1 MVRSTGRP
9 TPQRPA
15 TRRPRPERPTMS
27 FRLLLAGLALTFS
40 STELARQAPGAM
52 SSAFGV
58 GVANAALD
66 ASDDRGART
75 ATALNSVNRQGKANL
90 RVIRRDE
97 ISAGY
102 IKTVGLFDPAEV
114 EPTYPRSA
122 FVFTPWIT
130 PTTAVAAV
138 DPKPRQRPPHEPAQE
153 NAEEQANPVVVAYAP
168 SDDGAADAAP
178 FDAVIADGK
187 LDPNVVIPDAPAT
200 HAWVNNPLPPS
211 AKSASELK
219 CLATAIYFEARGEP
233 EEGQLA
239 VAQVVLNRVK
249 NPAYPNTICGVVYQ
263 NKNKRNRCQFSFA
276 CDGRADRITDK
287 AAWARAEA
295 LAKRSVE
302 DQSTTFLEEVGS
314 ATHYHATYVRPRWAG
329 RMKQTDKIGH
339 HIFYNTRRGGWS

>member
-9 TPQRPA
+9 GPQRRA
-15 TRRPRPERPTMS
+15 TRRPRPERPTMTIR
-27 FRLLLAGLALTFS
+27 FFLAGLALTLS
-40 STELARQAPGAM
+40 STELARQMPG
-52 SSAFGV
+52 SVTSEFGM
-58 GVANAALD
+58 GVAKAALGPTRGD
-66 ASDDRGART
+66 AARRT
-75 ATALNSVNRQGKANL
+75 TVAVGNVNRESKPNL
-90 RVIRRDE
+90 RVIRRDK

-122 FVFTPWIT
+122 FVFTPWLT

-138 DPKPRQRPPHEPAQE
+138 EPKPRERPAHEPAQAVE
-153 NAEEQANPVVVAYAP
+153 DANPVAVAYAP
-168 SDDGAADAAP
+168 SDEGAADAAP

-187 LDPNVVIPDAPAT
+187 LAPNVVIPDAPAT
-200 HAWVNNPLPPS
+200 HAWVNNPLPAS
-211 AKSASELK
+211 ASSESELK

-249 NPAYPNTICGVVYQ
+249 NPTYPNTICGVVYQ
-263 NKNKRNRCQFSFA
+263 NKSKRNRCQFSFA
-276 CDGRADRITDK
+276 CDGRADRISDK
-287 AAWARAEA
+287 ASWAKAEE
-295 LAKRSVE
+295 LAKKSVE
-302 DQSTTFLEEVGS
+302 QQSATFLEEVGS

-329 RMKQTDKIGH
+329 RMTKTDKIGR